1 MDLDTFLLTSILGA
15 LLIGL
20 WLGLRL
26 FFLLR
31 AEHRHQR
38 ESLHYGRPYD
48 RPAPWEHDEK
58 PRPNIRRA

>member
-1 MDLDTFLLTSILGA
+1 MDLDTLLISSIVGA

-26 FFLLR
+26 FFLIR
-31 AEHRHQR
+31 AEHRYR
-38 ESLHYGRPYD
+38 ETLHYGRPYD

-58 PRPNIRRA
+58 PRPNIRKA